1 MASYPRPT
9 NTGSTFNSSSW
20 VAPTVSST
28 DTAFLNANYCQF
40 PTLQGAINTKNITTT
55 GNVGVSSNIVM
66 NGTLNTNFIQFPD
79 GSKQYSAPTDDINT
93 VYNDI
98 SNNFSELNTFNA
110 NLAIGGVFGVNYIQ
124 YPDGSKQ
131 YSAPSGDD
139 INTVYNDV
147 SNTFLS
153 PTIQKFQGSNA
164 TLPSTGPLQ
173 ITNVSTSEYA
183 SFFVDPSPTYDLTLY
198 TAQTG
203 NTAGLT
209 VRNPNYSFSVNPT
222 VGNVATFVNPILS
235 TYSITGNSFGV
246 NTTGSDAYSIYSNTT
261 PSNYGLVIANTTGG
275 NGSLTLSNNGTTLT
289 TLTST
294 STGLTINDPL
304 SVNGSTTATSF
315 KINTGTIGYDLYS
328 IESLGS
334 FGLYVVNTS
343 NNNGKLT
350 LSNNGSYYSSITSTA
365 QNEITF
371 SGTAIVASQTYPQTS
386 SNQVATISYVNQAI
400 SSQGGGDA
408 SLSANQTFTGTNNF
422 SDFCGTPIIQTYPQS
437 DNQFITANYLLNYS
451 TVPYPS
457 NALIRD
463 GSYDYPPLIGVFVE
477 IDGGTEFLSG
487 YYIGNSLITLIN
499 TAFSTTLVV
508 GNQGDFT
515 NTIWI
520 TTTTPIGNPPFS
532 NVNISG
538 NAISNRNLQ
547 QVSITGTLSDS
558 NPNLVQLTASSA
570 IFTTYIP
577 SDPNSGFSFNLPT
590 FTFNQTPP

>member
-20 VAPTVSST
+20 VAPAVSST

-40 PTLQGAINTKNITTT
+40 PTLQGAVNTKNITTT
-55 GNVGVSSNIVM
+55 GNIGVSSNIVM

-139 INTVYNDV
+139 INTVYNDI

-183 SFFVDPSPTYDLTLY
+183 SFYVDPSPTYDLTLY

-222 VGNVATFVNPILS
+222 VGNVATFVNPITS
-235 TYSITGNSFGV
+235 TYAITAQSFGV

-261 PSNYGLVIANTTGG
+261 PINYGLVIANTTGI
-275 NGSLTLSNNGTTLT
+275 NGSLTLSNNSTTLT

-294 STGLTINDPL
+294 STGLYIDDPL
-304 SVNGSTTATSF
+304 SVNGGVSCNGTLNIGNTSTTNYSQISQTGNPNVLNIYNASPYNSNPTNYISFQLNNSGGVKTDVLKIYSDTLVSNIGINFQGTNGIVLNGGSITNMGSLSSGTTQPNGTGNTTLATTAF
-315 KINTGTIGYDLYS
+315 VQNMFIFQT
-328 IESLGS
+328 
-334 FGLYVVNTS
+334 VVLVSAN
-343 NNNGKLT
+343 
-350 LSNNGSYYSSITSTA
+350 SYYTVQGALNSFQSL
-365 QNEITF
+365 
-371 SGTAIVASQTYPQTS
+371 Y
-386 SNQVATISYVNQAI
+386 QVLDN
-400 SSQGGGDA
+400 G
-408 SLSANQTFTGTNNF
+408 NF
-422 SDFCGTPIIQTYPQS
+422 I
-437 DNQFITANYLLNYS
+437 A
-451 TVPYPS
+451 
-457 NALIRD
+457 
-463 GSYDYPPLIGVFVE
+463 
-477 IDGGTEFLSG
+477 
-487 YYIGNSLITLIN
+487 
-499 TAFSTTLVV
+499 
-508 GNQGDFT
+508 
-515 NTIWI
+515 
-520 TTTTPIGNPPFS
+520 
-532 NVNISG
+532 
-538 NAISNRNLQ
+538 
-547 QVSITGTLSDS
+547 
-558 NPNLVQLTASSA
+558 
-570 IFTTYIP
+570 
-577 SDPNSGFSFNLPT
+577 
-590 FTFNQTPP
+590 TFNQIPATGTAVNILTSASMPVNSVSTITLNYGSGYTIPWTNSSGKNMGAGVMLNVQTNTAQAIGVRVYPTYLFLSIYATNTYLIPNTNYMLNFEFFNVGI